1 MHSNSLTSPAP
12 NQMSKSKIFL
22 ISSIA
27 VLVLTGGVVL
37 GKFFFSGGKPDNNV
51 RLVSNTQAQNNQNV
65 SESRQNAITRA
76 VAKVSPSI
84 VGINVEEVREI
95 QDPFANFWGNDPF
108 FRQFFGDRGQ
118 SGPQKQVVRGLGSG
132 YIISADGY
140 ILTNDHVAGNA
151 TKISVT
157 LTTGETVSA
166 KLIGSDPNTDVA
178 LLKIDKSNL
187 PYLTLGNSDDV
198 IIGEWAIALGN
209 PFGLFEIN
217 DKPTVTVGVIS
228 ATNMKVAADN
238 RRAYKDMIQT
248 DASINSGNSGG
259 PLVNADGEVIGMN
272 TIIYTGGNGSNGSIG
287 VGFAISINRVRKI
300 MEELKANG
308 KIERN
313 FNVGFNIQGIDER
326 IAKYYNLEDTKGVIV
341 TQVARGGAADDA
353 GLKPEDIITNAN
365 GEIIRNEQD
374 ILSVVNDLRVGETLK
389 MKIIR
394 NKSEKEIE
402 IKLTAEKK

>member
-1 MHSNSLTSPAP
+1 MQSNLLTSPAL

-22 ISSIA
+22 VSALA
-27 VLVLTGGVVL
+27 VLVLSSGVIL
-37 GKFFFSGGKPDNNV
+37 GKIFFSGNKPDANV
-51 RLVSNTQAQNNQNV
+51 RLVSNTDRQDNQKI
-65 SESRQNAITRA
+65 SESRQTAITRA
-76 VAKVSPSI
+76 VEKVSPCI

-118 SGPQKQVVRGLGSG
+118 QGPQKQIVRGLGSG
-132 YIISADGY
+132 YIISNDGY

-178 LLKIDKSNL
+178 LLKIDKGNL
-187 PYLTLGNSDDV
+187 PYLPFGNSDDV

-217 DKPTVTVGVIS
+217 DKPSVTVGVIS

-238 RRAYKDMIQT
+238 RRSYINMIQT
-248 DASINSGNSGG
+248 DASINAGNSGG
-259 PLVNADGEVIGMN
+259 PLVNVDGEVIGMN

-300 MEELKANG
+300 MEDLKANG

-341 TQVARGGAADDA
+341 NQVAKGGAADDA
-353 GLKPEDIITNAN
+353 GLKTEDVIIRAN
-365 GEIIRNEQD
+365 GELIRNEQD
-374 ILSVVNDLRVGETLK
+374 ILTVVNDLRVGEVLK
-389 MKIIR
+389 LKILR
-394 NKSEKEIE
+394 SKSEKEIE
-402 IKLTAEKK
+402 IKLNAEKK